1 MTISWWSLVDAA
13 AIRRPDRPMLYDDNT
28 VPMTF
33 ASYREAALRVAA
45 GLAAMG
51 VSHGSVVSWQ
61 LPPSIEGAVLTSAL
75 TRLGAVQNPLV
86 TTLRS
91 AEIAFITA
99 QMGTDVLITPGRW
112 RGFDHGAMARA
123 TGLVTVIVDFDD
135 ASGGLRLPVGDPLT
149 LPAYVPPASTDTR
162 WVFYT
167 SGTTGEPKGVRHS
180 DATIVSQSDILV
192 EQLKLGEDEVF
203 PVVFPIAHIGGPG
216 ILAASLRTGL
226 QLPMVSSFDP
236 ATTPQTLARFAP
248 TALGIATP
256 FFHAYL
262 AAQRALG
269 PERLFPHLRMC
280 LAGGAPVPSGLNEQV
295 RTELGGVG
303 IYNGWGLT
311 ECPMATYAP
320 REETGDRIAAT
331 VGKPGPGVELK
342 VAGSGE
348 LLLRGPQR
356 FLGYQDG
363 RLDADALDADGFV
376 RTGDIGH
383 VDDDGWVHVTGRI
396 KEIVIRGAENISTRE
411 VEDVLVLDPRIAD
424 VAVIGLPDPRTGERC
439 CACVVP
445 AADATIGLDDLAA
458 ICRAAGLAAYKI
470 PEQMETVE
478 ALPRNAMGKV
488 VKDDLRRLLLGQEQ
502 IA

>member
-1 MTISWWSLVDAA
+1 MTPTWWALVESAA
-13 AIRRPDRPMLYDDNT
+13 DSRPDRPMLYDESAVST
-28 VPMTF
+28 TF
-33 ASYREAALRVAA
+33 ASYRDAALDVAA
-45 GLAAMG
+45 GLSALG
-51 VSHGSVVSWQ
+51 VTRGSVVSWQ
-61 LPPSIEGAVLTSAL
+61 LPPSVEGAVLISAL
-75 TRLGAVQNPLV
+75 ARLGAVQNPLV

-91 AEIAFITA
+91 SELAFITE
-99 QMGTDVLITPGRW
+99 QIGSDVLITPRRW
-112 RGFDHGAMARA
+112 RGFDHEAMARA
-123 TGLVTVIVDFDD
+123 TGITTIAVDFDD
-135 ASGGLRLPVGDPLT
+135 AAETPRLPVGDPAT
-149 LPAYVPPASTDTR
+149 LPAYRPPEPADTR

-192 EQLKLGEDEVF
+192 DRLELGEDEVF

-216 ILAASLRTGL
+216 ILATSLRTGL
-226 QLPMVSSFDP
+226 QLPLVSSFDP
-236 ATTPQTLARFAP
+236 ASTPFALTRFEP

-262 AAQRALG
+262 AAQRAHG
-269 PERLFPHLRMC
+269 PERLFPRLRMC
-280 LAGGAPVPSGLNEQV
+280 LAGGAPVPDGLNEQV

-331 VGKPGPGVELK
+331 VGKPADRVELK
-342 VAGSGE
+342 VAESGE

-356 FLGYQDG
+356 FLGYQDA
-363 RLDADALDADGFV
+363 RLDAEALDADGFV
-376 RTGDIGH
+376 RTGDLGH

-396 KEIVIRGAENISTRE
+396 KEIVIRSGENISTRE
-411 VEDVLVLDPRIAD
+411 IEDVLAVDPRIAD
-424 VAVIGLPDPRTGERC
+424 VAVIGIPDPRTGERC

-445 AADATIGLDDLAA
+445 VAEAELGLGDLVA

-470 PEQMETVE
+470 PERIETLP

-488 VKDDLRRLLLGQEQ
+488 VKDQLRRQLLGQEQ